1 LAGRRPKRYVGLD
14 DSETLMILLSFICLQ
29 ALDGLTTLLFLRH
42 GVGEANP
49 LIRAAL
55 AGAADPRIAL
65 ALTKLLA
72 VALGIVAWRSGRKR
86 LLWKMN
92 LLFAL
97 CVAWNLV
104 AAWVGHAAGA

>member
-1 LAGRRPKRYVGLD
+1 M
-14 DSETLMILLSFICLQ
+14 TLISFICLQ

-55 AGAADPRIAL
+55 VGAADPRMAL
-65 ALTKLLA
+65 ALAKILA
-72 VALGIVAWRSGRKR
+72 VLLGTVAWRSGRKR
-86 LLWKMN
+86 FLWKMN

-104 AAWVGHAAGA
+104 AAWVGHAGGA

>member
-1 LAGRRPKRYVGLD
+1 
-14 DSETLMILLSFICLQ
+14 MILFTFVCLQ
-29 ALDGLTTLLFLRH
+29 AMDALTTLLFLRH

-55 AGAADPRIAL
+55 AGAADPKIAL
-65 ALTKLLA
+65 VLAKVLA
-72 VALGIVAWRSGRKR
+72 VVLGTVAWRSGRKR

-104 AAWVGHAAGA
+104 AAWVGQAAGA

>member
-1 LAGRRPKRYVGLD
+1 MDA
-14 DSETLMILLSFICLQ
+14 
-29 ALDGLTTLLFLRH
+29 LTTLLFLRH

-65 ALTKLLA
+65 ALAKVLA
-72 VALGIVAWRSGRKR
+72 VVLGTVAWRSGRTR
-86 LLWKMN
+86 LLGKMN
-92 LLFAL
+92 VLFAL

-104 AAWVGHAAGA
+104 AAWVGHAAGAVG